1 MEKKIEKPLASAILK
16 ILRRLVRIL
25 LRNGVSF
32 RSFEELAKWAYVDV
46 AMREFGIEGK
56 QQSVSRVSIITGLSR
71 KEVSRLWK
79 METALDTVN
88 LERYNRASRVISG
101 WTNDSRFC
109 DSNGHPM
116 DLPFDVGEATFSDL
130 VKVFSGDATPRAV
143 LDELLRVGTTEIR
156 DNGNIR
162 LISEAYVPFN
172 DAPGLLSILGTDV
185 AHLIST
191 IDHNITG
198 SGEQPFFQR
207 KVSYDN
213 LPAEALCRFR
223 QTIKVE
229 GQQLLEK
236 LNRQLHKQ
244 DRDVNPLK
252 GGTNRFLAGVGI
264 YYFEEP
270 FGEAYPDPKEKR
282 GGRK

>member
-1 MEKKIEKPLASAILK
+1 MENKIEKPLASAILK
-16 ILRRLVRIL
+16 ILRVLVRIL

-32 RSFEELAKWAYVDV
+32 GSFVELAKWAYVDV

-56 QQSVSRVSIITGLSR
+56 KQSVSRVSIITGLYR

-79 METALDTVN
+79 METPLDTVA

-109 DSNGHPM
+109 DSNGNPM
-116 DLPFDVGEATFSDL
+116 ELPFDEGEATFSDL
-130 VKVFSGDATPRAV
+130 VKVFSGDTTPRAV

-156 DNGNIR
+156 ENGHIR

-198 SGEQPFFQR
+198 SGEMPFFQR

-213 LPAEALCRFR
+213 LPAEALDGFR
-223 QTIKVE
+223 QMIRKE
-229 GQQLLEK
+229 GQRLLEK
-236 LNRQLHKQ
+236 LNRQLYKQ
-244 DRDVNPLK
+244 DRDVSPSR

-270 FGEAYPDPKEKR
+270 FGEEHTDPK
-282 GGRK
+282 RKERS

>member
-1 MEKKIEKPLASAILK
+1 MKKKIEKTLASAILK
-16 ILRRLVRIL
+16 ILRCLVRIL

-32 RSFEELAKWAYVDV
+32 RSFVDLAKWAYVDV
-46 AMREFGIEGK
+46 AMKEFGIEGRK
-56 QQSVSRVSIITGLSR
+56 QSVSRVSIITGLSR
-71 KEVSRLWK
+71 KEVSRLWQ
-79 METALDTVN
+79 METPLDTVA

-116 DLPFDVGEATFSDL
+116 DLPLDEGGATFSDL
-130 VKVFSGDATPRAV
+130 VKVYSGDATPRAV

-162 LISEAYVPFN
+162 LISGAYVPFN
-172 DAPGLLSILGTDV
+172 DAPGLISILGTDV

-198 SGEQPFFQR
+198 SGEKPFFQR

-213 LPAEALCRFR
+213 LPAEALDGLR
-223 QTIKVE
+223 QTIREE
-229 GQQLLEK
+229 GKRLLKK
-236 LNRQLHKQ
+236 LNRQLYKE
-244 DRDVNPLK
+244 DRDLSPLR
-252 GGTNRFLAGVGI
+252 GGTNSFLAGAGI

-270 FGEAYPDPKEKR
+270 FGGEHPDPKRKKR
-282 GGRK
+282 R